1 MNDRQQSQSFKK
13 LPRQQK
19 VAVISLSIVAV
30 GILGVWIWQF
40 NSRINDPFRLSNQE
54 LAAGKKAAQEKIVA
68 DAANKIKDSDGDGI
82 TDYDETNVY
91 NTSPYLEDTD
101 GDGISDSEEIRL
113 GKDPLCAEGTN
124 CSIITNSSSSTA
136 GTVASSN
143 TTKNT
148 VDGVDQA
155 LLTKALS
162 GEGDANTMRQILLQG
177 GGDPEQVNVLSD
189 EELMTMYQE
198 ILKETKSTSTDS
210 VASTTT
216 NK

>member
-1 MNDRQQSQSFKK
+1 MNDRQQGQSFKK

-30 GILGVWIWQF
+30 GILGVWIWQS
-40 NSRINDPFRLSNQE
+40 NSRINGPFRLSDQE
-54 LAAGKKAAQEKIVA
+54 MAAGEKAAQEKIVA
-68 DAANKIKDSDGDGI
+68 DAANKIKDSDADGI

-91 NTSPYLEDTD
+91 KTSPYLEDTD
-101 GDGISDSEEIRL
+101 GDGISDSEEVRL

-124 CSIITNSSSSTA
+124 CSVIANSSSSTA
-136 GTVASSN
+136 GTVATS
-143 TTKNT
+143 TTTDNT

-162 GEGDANTMRQILLQG
+162 GEGNADTMRQILLQG
-177 GGDPEQVNVLSD
+177 GGDPEQVKLLTD
-189 EELMTMYQE
+189 AELMTMYQE
-198 ILKETKSTSTDS
+198 ILKETQSTSTSS

-216 NK
+216 NQ

>member
-1 MNDRQQSQSFKK
+1 MNERQQGQSFKK

-19 VAVISLSIVAV
+19 VAVVSLSIVAV

-40 NSRINDPFRLSNQE
+40 NSRINDPFRLSDQE
-54 LAAGKKAAQEKIVA
+54 IAAGKKAAQEKIVA
-68 DAANKIKDSDGDGI
+68 DAANKIKDSDSDGI

-91 NTSPYLEDTD
+91 KTSPYLEDTD
-101 GDGISDSEEIRL
+101 GDGISDSEEVRL

-124 CSIITNSSSSTA
+124 CTMTVQSSSSTT
-136 GTVASSN
+136 GTVATS
-143 TTKNT
+143 TTDNT

-155 LLTKALS
+155 LLSKALS
-162 GEGDANTMRQILLQG
+162 GEGNADTMRQILLQG
-177 GGDPEQVNVLSD
+177 GGDPEQVKLLSD

-198 ILKETKSTSTDS
+198 ILKETQSSTTTS
-210 VASTTT
+210 VATTTT